1 MAGACRRLLLVSP
14 LHAGFWSSISWLC
27 NFFLWDGGGGVY
39 VSVSAYMCVVCVYM
53 FVSALTPL
61 MTILIIWI
69 YHFAMS
75 QLHFCILKQ
84 NSLPIS
90 IRTPRNSCPP
100 HVYIYGSALP
110 PVQSS
115 SRGEPSHLVPSVGA
129 VGALSSSN
137 YPMELFF
144 CLFSTILTNL
154 ICIC

>member
-14 LHAGFWSSISWLC
+14 LLAGFWSSISWLC
-27 NFFLWDGGGGVY
+27 NFFLWDGGGEEGVY
-39 VSVSAYMCVVCVYM
+39 MSFSTYVCTSM
-53 FVSALTPL
+53 FRSALTPFVT
-61 MTILIIWI
+61 MLIMWAC
-69 YHFAMS
+69 HFAMYPP
-75 QLHFCILKQ
+75 HFFFLKQ
-84 NSLPIS
+84 NSLPVS
-90 IRTPRNSCPP
+90 TRTPLNSCPP
-100 HVYIYGSALP
+100 RVYIYGSALP